1 MAPAFG
7 EDQSFISGCH
17 RQAKMVCWQC
27 YKYSCPTL
35 CDPLDGSPSDSSV
48 TGFSSKNTGMD
59 CHALFQ
65 EIFLTQGLNQSVL
78 CLLLCRWVLYHSS
91 PGGSEVKASACNEG
105 DLGSIPGL
113 GRCPGEGNGDL
124 SYSCLENLM
133 DGGAWWAT
141 AHGVAKSWTRLSD
154 LT

>member
-1 MAPAFG
+1 MWWIEAMAPAFG

-35 CDPLDGSPSDSSV
+35 CDSWTVAHQAPLFI
-48 TGFSSKNTGMD
+48 GFSSKNTGMD

-65 EIFLTQGLNQSVL
+65 EIFLTQGLNPSVL
-78 CLLLCRWVLYHSS
+78 CLLLKRWVLYHSF

-124 SYSCLENLM
+124 
-133 DGGAWWAT
+133 
-141 AHGVAKSWTRLSD
+141 
-154 LT
+154 